1 MCKICLKLTIRT
13 QKLHHWLRSG
23 VFIVNFKQIFK
34 VVLLL
39 LLSTLNVIYIW
50 TVALNVIVRL
60 HSMVV
65 ANIPVFPKTTSL
77 LQVLKLVSLKIT
89 MQDLSKL
96 VYIFWISN
104 LFGEIISEY
113 GSPINFKESFTS
125 CYNNFIGKI
134 LYWHNIKKEIII
146 KHLSISD

>member
-50 TVALNVIVRL
+50 TVALYVIVRL

-65 ANIPVFPKTTSL
+65 TKIPVFPKTTSL

-89 MQDLSKL
+89 MQGLSKL

-104 LFGEIISEY
+104 LY